1 MQEERLSTEGVV
13 LGAML
18 PVLAHPIPRRA
29 PIGVRWQS
37 LRKAGGPGAGP
48 RYRTSAAN
56 SIADLERECAELRAA
71 NQAKDELL
79 GLVSHELRN
88 PLTTILVAA
97 RRLTAPGYVVPAE
110 QETAQELE
118 RSAARLAVIIE
129 DMLILAR
136 GQPVD
141 LEPLLIQR
149 VLPKFLESHRA
160 RVADRRFVLEIEP
173 DLPTVSGHPGW
184 AEQVIENL
192 LANAEKYSPR
202 ETTITVSAVAEAE
215 GVAIRVLDRGGGIAP
230 GRAGQLFAAFHR
242 EESAR
247 AVPGLGLGLTV
258 CKRLVEMQAG
268 RVWAASRP
276 DGGSEFGFAL
286 RRAE

>member
-1 MQEERLSTEGVV
+1 MERVV
-13 LGAML
+13 MGGMPAE
-18 PVLAHPIPRRA
+18 LAAAIPRRA
-29 PIGVRWQS
+29 AIGVRWQS
-37 LRKAGGPGAGP
+37 LRKAGGGSGAGP
-48 RYRTSAAN
+48 RYRTSTAT
-56 SIADLERECAELRAA
+56 SIAELERECAELRAA

-88 PLTTILVAA
+88 PLATILVAA
-97 RRLTAPGYVVPAE
+97 RRLTAPGYVVPSE

-129 DMLILAR
+129 DMLILAG
-136 GQPVD
+136 GQPGD
-141 LEPLLIQR
+141 LEPLLVQR
-149 VLPKFLESHRA
+149 ILPKFLESHRK
-160 RVADRRFVLEIEP
+160 RIVDRRFDLEIEP
-173 DLPTVSGHPGW
+173 DLPTVTGHPGW
-184 AEQVIENL
+184 TEQVIENL
-192 LANAEKYSPR
+192 LANAEKYSPT
-202 ETTITVSAVAEAE
+202 ETTITVSAVAEAD

-247 AVPGLGLGLTV
+247 AIPGLGLGLTV

-268 RVWAASRP
+268 RVWAAPRP